1 MIFLSN
7 FQIQM
12 FHWLGV
18 CGVYVKVVIA
28 PTHRHYVPHH
38 YIPILLQV
46 VNASAVKQVGL
57 EKRS

>member
-1 MIFLSN
+1 
-7 FQIQM
+7 M
-12 FHWLGV
+12 F
-18 CGVYVKVVIA
+18 KAVIA
-28 PTHRHYVPHH
+28 PTHRHYVTHH